1 MRARV
6 VLLVV
11 GGLVVASGVGSG
23 HVVAGVL
30 IGMLVAMVA
39 LAWPRRYLPPD

>member
-1 MRARV
+1 MSSRG

-11 GGLVVASGVGSG
+11 GALVVASGVGSR

-30 IGMLVAMVA
+30 IGMLVAIVA
-39 LAWPRRYLPPD
+39 LAWPRRYLPPE